1 MDAESRKKLAEL
13 IRNRS
18 TAALGSLREG
28 APFVSMVLF
37 ATEDDFSAFY
47 IHASKLAFH
56 TQDIQADPHVS
67 LMIAEAEAPGA
78 DPQQLARISIRGEAA
93 VIAKDSPDYAR
104 VREMYLGKYP
114 ANAPLFGFG
123 DFDLYR
129 ITPKTARYVAGF
141 ARAFNLTPAALAQVA
156 RL

>member
-1 MDAESRKKLAEL
+1 MDVDSSKKLAEL

-18 TAALGSLREG
+18 TAALGTLREG

-37 ATEDDFSAFY
+37 AVEDDFSAFY

-56 TQDIQADPHVS
+56 TQDMQADPRVS

-78 DPQQLARISIRGEAA
+78 DPQQLARISLRGLSAIVDQQDA
-93 VIAKDSPDYAR
+93 DHAR
-104 VREMYLGKYP
+104 VRALYQKKFP
-114 ANAPLFGFG
+114 SSVPLFGLG